1 MIDFANGRVAS
12 PVQIIFAV
20 IRVRGIASIVD
31 MRNQLSIV
39 CNGLL
44 AGLFFGALVSCA
56 DDAPKPKLPT
66 AFPVQT
72 TSNAGAVSAPTA
84 AEINA
89 IPSASANVIA
99 ATKSEAMSSA
109 TNAISSTNS
118 NVTSSANSTA
128 ISSANSNVTSSANSN
143 AIASTMPA
151 AVPSVDPLTS
161 SATSNP
167 SLIELPSITLPKPA
181 AWTWVKPSMQF
192 RTLQYQVCNPGPGK
206 VAQCADLIVS
216 VFKLG
221 DGGSVDANIGRWKNQ
236 FQNADGT
243 AAQPTRSQRV
253 VAGASVTR
261 VDLKGAW
268 KGMGMGEAQNNSEQ
282 LAAAIELPQET
293 IYIRM
298 VGPESTV
305 EAARKDFEAMVDGLT
320 PRASLVK

>member
-12 PVQIIFAV
+12 PVQIVFAV
-20 IRVRGIASIVD
+20 ILVRGIASIVD

-56 DDAPKPKLPT
+56 DDAPKPKLPA

-72 TSNAGAVSAPTA
+72 TSNAGAVSVPTA
-84 AEINA
+84 VATNA
-89 IPSASANVIA
+89 IPSASSNVIA
-99 ATKSEAMSSA
+99 ANKSETISPA
-109 TNAISSTNS
+109 TN
-118 NVTSSANSTA
+118 A

-151 AVPSVDPLTS
+151 VVPSVDPLTS

-192 RTLQYQVCNPGPGK
+192 RTLQYQVCNPGSGK
-206 VAQCADLIVS
+206 VAPCADLIVS
-216 VFKLG
+216 VFKMG

-236 FQNADGT
+236 FQNVDGSP
-243 AAQPTRSQRV
+243 AQPTRSQRV

-305 EAARKDFEAMVDGLT
+305 EAARKDFEAMVDGLA
-320 PRASLVK
+320 PRAPLVK

>member
-1 MIDFANGRVAS
+1 MVIDFAKARVAS
-12 PVQIIFAV
+12 PVQIVFAV

-39 CNGLL
+39 CNGMW

-56 DDAPKPKLPT
+56 DDAPKPKLPA
-66 AFPVQT
+66 AFPLQT
-72 TSNAGAVSAPTA
+72 TSNAGAISAPTA
-84 AEINA
+84 
-89 IPSASANVIA
+89 V
-99 ATKSEAMSSA
+99 A
-109 TNAISSTNS
+109 TNAI
-118 NVTSSANSTA
+118 
-128 ISSANSNVTSSANSN
+128 SSANSN
-143 AIASTMPA
+143 AIASTIPA

-192 RTLQYQVCNPGPGK
+192 RTLQYQVCNPSSGK
-206 VAQCADLIVS
+206 VAPCADLIVS

-236 FQNADGT
+236 FQNIDGSL
-243 AAQPTRSQRV
+243 AEPTRSQRV

-298 VGPESTV
+298 VGPESAV
-305 EAARKDFEAMVDGLT
+305 EAARKDFEAMVDGLA
-320 PRASLVK
+320 PRAPLVK

>member
-1 MIDFANGRVAS
+1 MDFANGRVAS
-12 PVQIIFAV
+12 PVQIFLAV

-39 CNGLL
+39 CKGLL

-56 DDAPKPKLPT
+56 DDAPKPKLPA
-66 AFPVQT
+66 AFPLQT

-84 AEINA
+84 AAINA
-89 IPSASANVIA
+89 IPSAS
-99 ATKSEAMSSA
+99 
-109 TNAISSTNS
+109 S
-118 NVTSSANSTA
+118 NVTAANKSETISPA
-128 ISSANSNVTSSANSN
+128 TNEISSANSNVTSSANAN
-143 AIASTMPA
+143 AIASTMPVA
-151 AVPSVDPLTS
+151 SPSVDPLTS

-192 RTLQYQVCNPGPGK
+192 RTLQYQVCNSGPGK
-206 VAQCADLIVS
+206 VAPCADLIVS

-236 FQNADGT
+236 FQNTDGSP
-243 AAQPTRSQRV
+243 AQPTRSQRV

-305 EAARKDFEAMVDGLT
+305 EAARKDFEAMVDGLA
-320 PRASLVK
+320 PRAPIVK

>member
-1 MIDFANGRVAS
+1 
-12 PVQIIFAV
+12 
-20 IRVRGIASIVD
+20 
-31 MRNQLSIV
+31 
-39 CNGLL
+39 
-44 AGLFFGALVSCA
+44 
-56 DDAPKPKLPT
+56 
-66 AFPVQT
+66 
-72 TSNAGAVSAPTA
+72 
-84 AEINA
+84 
-89 IPSASANVIA
+89 
-99 ATKSEAMSSA
+99 
-109 TNAISSTNS
+109 
-118 NVTSSANSTA
+118 
-128 ISSANSNVTSSANSN
+128 
-143 AIASTMPA
+143 MPA
-151 AVPSVDPLTS
+151 AVPSVNPLTS

-192 RTLQYQVCNPGPGK
+192 RTLQYQVCNSGPGK
-206 VAQCADLIVS
+206 VAPCADLIVS

-236 FQNADGT
+236 FQNADGSP
-243 AAQPTRSQRV
+243 AEPNRSQRV

-305 EAARKDFEAMVDGLT
+305 EAARKDFEAMVDGLA
-320 PRASLVK
+320 PRAPLVK

>member
-1 MIDFANGRVAS
+1 MVIDFANGRVAS
-12 PVQIIFAV
+12 PVQIVFAV

-56 DDAPKPKLPT
+56 DDAPKPKLPA
-66 AFPVQT
+66 AFPLQNT
-72 TSNAGAVSAPTA
+72 ANAGAVSAPTD
-84 AEINA
+84 
-89 IPSASANVIA
+89 A
-99 ATKSEAMSSA
+99 AT
-109 TNAISSTNS
+109 N
-118 NVTSSANSTA
+118 A
-128 ISSANSNVTSSANSN
+128 ISSANSNVTSSANLN

-151 AVPSVDPLTS
+151 AVPSVNPLTS

-206 VAQCADLIVS
+206 VAPCADLIVS

-236 FQNADGT
+236 FQNADGSP
-243 AAQPTRSQRV
+243 AEPTRSQRV

-305 EAARKDFEAMVDGLT
+305 EAARKDFEAMVDGLA
-320 PRASLVK
+320 PRAPLVK

>member
-1 MIDFANGRVAS
+1 MDFANGRVAS
-12 PVQIIFAV
+12 PVQIFLAV

-56 DDAPKPKLPT
+56 DDAPKPKLPA
-66 AFPVQT
+66 AFPLQT
-72 TSNAGAVSAPTA
+72 TSNAGAISTPTA
-84 AEINA
+84 A
-89 IPSASANVIA
+89 
-99 ATKSEAMSSA
+99 A
-109 TNAISSTNS
+109 TNAI
-118 NVTSSANSTA
+118 
-128 ISSANSNVTSSANSN
+128 SSANSN

-151 AVPSVDPLTS
+151 AVASVDPLTS

-192 RTLQYQVCNPGPGK
+192 RTLQYQVCNSGPGK
-206 VAQCADLIVS
+206 VTPCADLIVS

-236 FQNADGT
+236 FQNADGSP
-243 AAQPTRSQRV
+243 AQPTRSQRV

-305 EAARKDFEAMVDGLT
+305 EAARKDFEAMVDGLA
-320 PRASLVK
+320 PRAPIVK

>member
-1 MIDFANGRVAS
+1 MDFANGRVAS
-12 PVQIIFAV
+12 PVQIFLAV

-56 DDAPKPKLPT
+56 DDAPKPKLPA

-72 TSNAGAVSAPTA
+72 TSNAGAISTPTA
-84 AEINA
+84 A
-89 IPSASANVIA
+89 
-99 ATKSEAMSSA
+99 A
-109 TNAISSTNS
+109 TN
-118 NVTSSANSTA
+118 A

-151 AVPSVDPLTS
+151 AVASVDPLTS
-161 SATSNP
+161 SPTSNP
-167 SLIELPSITLPKPA
+167 SLIELPAITLPKPA

-192 RTLQYQVCNPGPGK
+192 RTLQYQVCNSGPGK
-206 VAQCADLIVS
+206 VAPCADLIVS

-236 FQNADGT
+236 FQNTDGSP
-243 AAQPTRSQRV
+243 AQPTRSQRV

-305 EAARKDFEAMVDGLT
+305 EAARKNFEAMVDGLV
-320 PRASLVK
+320 PRAPLVK

>member
-1 MIDFANGRVAS
+1 MVIDFAKGRVAS
-12 PVQIIFAV
+12 PVQIVFAV

-56 DDAPKPKLPT
+56 DDAPKPKLPA

-72 TSNAGAVSAPTA
+72 TSNASAVSAPTA
-84 AEINA
+84 VATNA
-89 IPSASANVIA
+89 ISSASSNVIA
-99 ATKSEAMSSA
+99 ATKPETIPLA
-109 TNAISSTNS
+109 TNVISP
-118 NVTSSANSTA
+118 
-128 ISSANSNVTSSANSN
+128 ANSNVTSSANSN
-143 AIASTMPA
+143 AIASTIPA

-206 VAQCADLIVS
+206 VTPCADLIVS

-236 FQNADGT
+236 FQNADGS
-243 AAQPTRSQRV
+243 AAQPTRSKRV

-298 VGPESTV
+298 VGPESAV
-305 EAARKDFEAMVDGLT
+305 EAARKDFEAMVDGLA
-320 PRASLVK
+320 PRAPLVK

>member
-12 PVQIIFAV
+12 PVQIFFAV

-56 DDAPKPKLPT
+56 DDAPKPKLPA
-66 AFPVQT
+66 AFPVPT

-84 AEINA
+84 AA
-89 IPSASANVIA
+89 I
-99 ATKSEAMSSA
+99 
-109 TNAISSTNS
+109 NAISSVNS
-118 NVTSSANSTA
+118 NVTSSANA
-128 ISSANSNVTSSANSN
+128 N
-143 AIASTMPA
+143 AIASTMPVA
-151 AVPSVDPLTS
+151 SPSVDPLTS

-167 SLIELPSITLPKPA
+167 SLIELPAITLPKPA

-192 RTLQYQVCNPGPGK
+192 RTLQYQVCNSGPGK
-206 VAQCADLIVS
+206 VTPCADLIVS

-236 FQNADGT
+236 FQNADGSL
-243 AAQPTRSQRV
+243 AQPTRSQRV

-305 EAARKDFEAMVDGLT
+305 EAARKDFEAMVDGLA
-320 PRASLVK
+320 PRAPLVK

>member
-1 MIDFANGRVAS
+1 MVIDFANGRVAS
-12 PVQIIFAV
+12 PVQIVFAV

-56 DDAPKPKLPT
+56 DDAPKPKLPA

-84 AEINA
+84 
-89 IPSASANVIA
+89 VG
-99 ATKSEAMSSA
+99 
-109 TNAISSTNS
+109 TN
-118 NVTSSANSTA
+118 A

-151 AVPSVDPLTS
+151 AVPSVNPLTS
-161 SATSNP
+161 SATSNS

-206 VAQCADLIVS
+206 VAPCADLIVS

-236 FQNADGT
+236 FQNADGSP
-243 AAQPTRSQRV
+243 AEPTRSQRV

-261 VDLKGAW
+261 VDFKGAW
-268 KGMGMGEAQNNSEQ
+268 KGMGMGESQNNSEQ

-298 VGPESTV
+298 VGPEITV
-305 EAARKDFEAMVDGLT
+305 EAARKDFEAMVDGLA
-320 PRASLVK
+320 PRAPLVK

>member
-1 MIDFANGRVAS
+1 MDFANGRVAS
-12 PVQIIFAV
+12 PVQIFLAV

-56 DDAPKPKLPT
+56 DDAPKPKLPA

-72 TSNAGAVSAPTA
+72 TSNAGAISTPTA
-84 AEINA
+84 A
-89 IPSASANVIA
+89 
-99 ATKSEAMSSA
+99 A
-109 TNAISSTNS
+109 TN
-118 NVTSSANSTA
+118 A

-151 AVPSVDPLTS
+151 AVASVDPLTS
-161 SATSNP
+161 SPTSNP
-167 SLIELPSITLPKPA
+167 SLIELPAITLPKPA

-192 RTLQYQVCNPGPGK
+192 RTLQYQVCNSGPGK
-206 VAQCADLIVS
+206 VAPCADLIVS
-216 VFKLG
+216 VFKMG

-236 FQNADGT
+236 FQNTDGSP
-243 AAQPTRSQRV
+243 AQPTRSQRV

-305 EAARKDFEAMVDGLT
+305 EAARKNFEAMVDGLV
-320 PRASLVK
+320 PRAPLVK

>member
-1 MIDFANGRVAS
+1 MVIDFANGRVAS
-12 PVQIIFAV
+12 PVQIVFAV

-56 DDAPKPKLPT
+56 DDAPKPKLPA
-66 AFPVQT
+66 AFPLQT
-72 TSNAGAVSAPTA
+72 TSNTGAISAPTA
-84 AEINA
+84 
-89 IPSASANVIA
+89 V
-99 ATKSEAMSSA
+99 A

-118 NVTSSANSTA
+118 NVIAATKSETISPATNA
-128 ISSANSNVTSSANSN
+128 ISPTNSNVTSSANSN

-151 AVPSVDPLTS
+151 AVPSVNPLTS

-192 RTLQYQVCNPGPGK
+192 RTLQYQVCNSGPGK
-206 VAQCADLIVS
+206 VAPCADLIVS

-236 FQNADGT
+236 FQNADGSP
-243 AAQPTRSQRV
+243 AEPTRSQRV

-305 EAARKDFEAMVDGLT
+305 EAARKDFEAMVDGLA
-320 PRASLVK
+320 PRAPLVK

>member
-1 MIDFANGRVAS
+1 MVIDFANGRVAS
-12 PVQIIFAV
+12 PVQIVFAV

-39 CNGLL
+39 CNGMW

-56 DDAPKPKLPT
+56 DDAPKPKLPA

-72 TSNAGAVSAPTA
+72 TSNAGAISAPTA
-84 AEINA
+84 
-89 IPSASANVIA
+89 V
-99 ATKSEAMSSA
+99 A
-109 TNAISSTNS
+109 TNAI
-118 NVTSSANSTA
+118 
-128 ISSANSNVTSSANSN
+128 SSANSN

-151 AVPSVDPLTS
+151 AVHSMDPLTS

-167 SLIELPSITLPKPA
+167 SLIELPLITLPKPA

-192 RTLQYQVCNPGPGK
+192 RTLQYQVCNSGPGK
-206 VAQCADLIVS
+206 VAPCADLIVS

-236 FQNADGT
+236 FQNIDGSP
-243 AAQPTRSQRV
+243 AEPTRSQRV

-298 VGPESTV
+298 VGPESAV
-305 EAARKDFEAMVDGLT
+305 EAARKDFEAMVDGLA
-320 PRASLVK
+320 PRAPLVK

>member
-1 MIDFANGRVAS
+1 MDFANGRVAS
-12 PVQIIFAV
+12 PVQIFLAV

-56 DDAPKPKLPT
+56 DDAPKPKLPA

-72 TSNAGAVSAPTA
+72 TSNAGAISTPTA
-84 AEINA
+84 A
-89 IPSASANVIA
+89 
-99 ATKSEAMSSA
+99 A
-109 TNAISSTNS
+109 TN
-118 NVTSSANSTA
+118 A

-151 AVPSVDPLTS
+151 AVASVDPLTS
-161 SATSNP
+161 SPTSNP
-167 SLIELPSITLPKPA
+167 SLIELPAITLPKPA

-192 RTLQYQVCNPGPGK
+192 RTLQYQVCNSGPGK
-206 VAQCADLIVS
+206 VAPCADLIVS
-216 VFKLG
+216 VFKMG

-236 FQNADGT
+236 FQNTDGSP
-243 AAQPTRSQRV
+243 AQPTRSQRV

-305 EAARKDFEAMVDGLT
+305 EAARKDFEAMVDGLA
-320 PRASLVK
+320 PRAPLVK

>member
-1 MIDFANGRVAS
+1 MDFANGRVAS
-12 PVQIIFAV
+12 PVQIFLAV

-56 DDAPKPKLPT
+56 DDAPKPKLPA
-66 AFPVQT
+66 AFPLQT
-72 TSNAGAVSAPTA
+72 TSNAGAISKPTA
-84 AEINA
+84 A
-89 IPSASANVIA
+89 
-99 ATKSEAMSSA
+99 A
-109 TNAISSTNS
+109 TN
-118 NVTSSANSTA
+118 A
-128 ISSANSNVTSSANSN
+128 ISSANSNVTSSANAN
-143 AIASTMPA
+143 AIASTMPVA
-151 AVPSVDPLTS
+151 SPSVDPLTS

-192 RTLQYQVCNPGPGK
+192 RTLQYQVCNSGPGK
-206 VAQCADLIVS
+206 VAPCADLIVS

-236 FQNADGT
+236 FQNADGSP
-243 AAQPTRSQRV
+243 AQPTRSQRV

-305 EAARKDFEAMVDGLT
+305 EAARKDFEAMVDGLA
-320 PRASLVK
+320 PRAPLVK

>member
-1 MIDFANGRVAS
+1 MVIDFAKGRVAS
-12 PVQIIFAV
+12 PVQIVFAV

-56 DDAPKPKLPT
+56 DDAPKPKLPA
-66 AFPVQT
+66 AFPVQNT
-72 TSNAGAVSAPTA
+72 ANAGAVSAPTA
-84 AEINA
+84 
-89 IPSASANVIA
+89 VG
-99 ATKSEAMSSA
+99 
-109 TNAISSTNS
+109 TN
-118 NVTSSANSTA
+118 A

-143 AIASTMPA
+143 GIASTMPA

-161 SATSNP
+161 SASSNP
-167 SLIELPSITLPKPA
+167 SLIELPSITLPKPT

-192 RTLQYQVCNPGPGK
+192 RTLQYQVCNSGPGK
-206 VAQCADLIVS
+206 VAPCADLIVS

-236 FQNADGT
+236 FQNADGSP
-243 AAQPTRSQRV
+243 AEPTRSQRV

-305 EAARKDFEAMVDGLT
+305 EAARKDFEAMVDGLA
-320 PRASLVK
+320 PRAPIVK

>member
-1 MIDFANGRVAS
+1 MVMDFANGRVAS
-12 PVQIIFAV
+12 PVQIFLAV

-56 DDAPKPKLPT
+56 DDAPKPKLPA

-72 TSNAGAVSAPTA
+72 
-84 AEINA
+84 
-89 IPSASANVIA
+89 
-99 ATKSEAMSSA
+99 AT
-109 TNAISSTNS
+109 
-118 NVTSSANSTA
+118 
-128 ISSANSNVTSSANSN
+128 
-143 AIASTMPA
+143 
-151 AVPSVDPLTS
+151 DPLTS

-192 RTLQYQVCNPGPGK
+192 RTLQYQVCNSGSGK
-206 VAQCADLIVS
+206 VAPCADLIVS

-236 FQNADGT
+236 FQNTDGSP
-243 AAQPTRSQRV
+243 AQPTRSQRV

-305 EAARKDFEAMVDGLT
+305 EAARKEFEAMVDGLA
-320 PRASLVK
+320 PRAPLVK

>member
-1 MIDFANGRVAS
+1 MDFANGRVAS
-12 PVQIIFAV
+12 PVQIFLAV

-39 CNGLL
+39 SNGLL

-56 DDAPKPKLPT
+56 DDAPKPKLPA

-84 AEINA
+84 VATNA
-89 IPSASANVIA
+89 IPSASSNVIA
-99 ATKSEAMSSA
+99 ATKSETISPA
-109 TNAISSTNS
+109 TN
-118 NVTSSANSTA
+118 A

-181 AWTWVKPSMQF
+181 AWMWVKPSMQF

-206 VAQCADLIVS
+206 VAPCADLIVS
-216 VFKLG
+216 VFKMG
-221 DGGSVDANIGRWKNQ
+221 DGGSVEANIGRWKNQ

-243 AAQPTRSQRV
+243 PAQPTRSQRV
-253 VAGASVTR
+253 AAGASVTR

-305 EAARKDFEAMVDGLT
+305 EAARKDFEAMVDGLA
-320 PRASLVK
+320 PRAPLVK